1 MSPDLENDFRKA
13 LLEDDE
19 IEIVI
24 RSHLYIENLL
34 DELLSSLLPFPE
46 EYEEMNLSYANKV
59 RLVCAAGFD
68 KNFKPMLLALGSIR
82 NKFSHDLNTK
92 IDSELVKDLNSK
104 MHPIAR
110 EGTAKMLSEM
120 AGEKEFKYFQQHHPR
135 DQFTTLVLN
144 LWVIMNGAVREAKEY
159 HGV

>member
-19 IEIVI
+19 IGIVI

-34 DELLSSLLPFPE
+34 DELLSLLLPFPE

-92 IDSELVKDLNSK
+92 IDSELVKDLHSK

-110 EGTAKMLSEM
+110 
-120 AGEKEFKYFQQHHPR
+120 
-135 DQFTTLVLN
+135 
-144 LWVIMNGAVREAKEY
+144 
-159 HGV
+159 